1 MSCQLGDASY
11 ELPVMNYTELE
22 VWKEA
27 RTLVKII
34 YQLTKSFPESEKFAL
49 TSQIQ
54 RAVISV
60 PSNIA
65 EGCGR
70 ESRKD
75 SIRFFYIARGSLYE
89 LETQLF
95 LSFDLNYLDK
105 EALDVGIKALQQVR
119 KLLSGFIKYYES
131 LLK

>member
-1 MSCQLGDASY
+1 
-11 ELPVMNYTELE
+11 MNYTELE

-27 RTLVKII
+27 RALVKVV
-34 YQLTKSFPESEKFAL
+34 YKLTHNFPDTEKFTL
-49 TSQIQ
+49 SSQIQ
-54 RAVISV
+54 RAVISI

-89 LETQLF
+89 LETQLL

-105 EALDVGIKALQQVR
+105 EPLDEGLKALQQVR
-119 KLLSGFIKYYES
+119 KLLSDFIKYYES
-131 LLK
+131 LIK